1 MMTLAVS
8 RTKIDALKSKLDST
22 TSILTSSIETADQEY
37 DLEELLTRVL
47 VNKTKFVNKTKL
59 EAFVNSL
66 NDAVG
71 DADNTTVST
80 LEQIY
85 QNIADISAE
94 VTNRTTAITNLTSVV
109 TTNASLQIS
118 DNAAREAAIALIN
131 STNTHQYIVEGEG
144 TEPGFT
150 CGLSYMDANFGIP
163 VLKAGLLQQIHY
175 LAKSPDSSLTSG
187 HSMTIDVEVYN
198 SSRTKISTTSIAFV
212 DKFMVHTF
220 STAITLPTKSNIV
233 LKYKSK
239 IGTYHDETHF
249 RLALQILRGLL
260 TRVNLI

>member
-47 VNKTKFVNKTKL
+47 VNKTKL

-80 LEQIY
+80 LEQIS
-85 QNIADISAE
+85 QNVADISAE

-109 TTNASLQIS
+109 TTNVSLQIS

-175 LAKSPDSSLTSG
+175 LEKSPDSSLTSG

-198 SSRTKISTTSIAFV
+198 SSGTKISTTSIAFV

-220 STAITLPTKSNIV
+220 STL
-233 LKYKSK
+233 LRL
-239 IGTYHDETHF
+239 HF
-249 RLALQILRGLL
+249 LRNQISF
-260 TRVNLI
+260 